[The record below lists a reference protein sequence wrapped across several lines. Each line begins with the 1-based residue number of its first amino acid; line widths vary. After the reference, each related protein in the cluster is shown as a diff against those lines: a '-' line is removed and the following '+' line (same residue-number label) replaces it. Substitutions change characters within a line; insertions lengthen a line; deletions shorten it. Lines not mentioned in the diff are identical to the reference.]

1 MVFGD
6 LETTSA
12 VEENGKKVLTMA
24 KYIEQEDL
32 LELYRMDDPVLNE
45 NGHVPLPVIRQNIM
59 DIPAADV
66 SPVRHGHWISLTEC
80 ANAGVYCSICKKK
93 VWKSDYAW
101 CSKRCRNKL
110 QSNYCPNCGAKMDG
124 ELNE

>member
-12 VEENGKKVLTMA
+12 VGENGKKVLTMA
-24 KYIEQEDL
+24 EYIEREDL

-66 SPVRHGHWISLTEC
+66 APVRHGRWIERKSFH
-80 ANAGVYCSICKKK
+80 ADGGVSAKCSVCKND
-93 VWKSDYAW
+93 VQYLG
-101 CSKRCRNKL
+101 NPL
-110 QSNYCPNCGAKMDG
+110 NYCPNCGAKMDG